1 VPLMEV
7 SGFGLSTAEDMAC
20 LKRVF
25 WKNRDDLKD
34 DRDRKMNCR
43 EIFLQLGS
51 DGLVEAQTEP
61 CSISIEHLRQSKHN

>member
-1 VPLMEV
+1 VPLMGV

-51 DGLVEAQTEP
+51 DLWR
-61 CSISIEHLRQSKHN
+61 HRQSHVAYQLSI